1 MQSLQDKIRR
11 EGKVYP
17 GGVLKVDGFLNH
29 QIDVAFLQEIGRE
42 FHRRFADANV
52 TKILTVEASGIAVA
66 CLTATEFGVPVL
78 FAKKSKTSNISD
90 NVYAA
95 EVASFTHKTVN
106 TVLVSK
112 EYLHAGDRVLI
123 LDDFLANGCALQGLI
138 SLCEQAGA
146 AVVGCGVVIEKAF
159 QPGHA
164 LIEGMGVRVE
174 ALARVASMDPETGVT
189 FLDE

>member
-1 MQSLQDKIRR
+1 MQSLKDRIRR

-42 FHRRFADANV
+42 FHRRFADAGV

-66 CLTATEFGVPVL
+66 CLTAVEFGVPVL
-78 FAKKSKTSNISD
+78 FAKKSKTVNISND
-90 NVYAA
+90 VYAA
-95 EVASFTHKTVN
+95 EVSSFTHKTVS
-106 TVLVSK
+106 TVIVSR
-112 EYLHAGDRVLI
+112 EHLCAGDRVLI

-138 SLCEQAGA
+138 SLCGQAGA
-146 AVVGCGVVIEKAF
+146 EVVGCGVVIEKAF

-174 ALARVASMDPETGVT
+174 ALARIVSMDPKTGVT

>member
-66 CLTATEFGVPVL
+66 CLTAVEFGVPVL

>member
-1 MQSLQDKIRR
+1 MQALKDKIRR
-11 EGKVYP
+11 EGRVYP

-29 QIDVAFLQEIGRE
+29 RLDVAFLQEIGRE
-42 FHRRFADANV
+42 FHRRFADAKP
-52 TKILTVEASGIAVA
+52 TLILTVEASGIAVA
-66 CLTATEFGVPVL
+66 SLTAAEFGVPVL
-78 FAKKSKTSNISD
+78 FAKKSKTVNIAD
-90 NVYAA
+90 TVYTA

-106 TVLVSK
+106 TVMVSK

-146 AVVGCGVVIEKAF
+146 EVVGCGVVIEKAF
-159 QPGHA
+159 QPGHD

-174 ALARVASMDPETGVT
+174 ALARVAAMDPETGVT
-189 FLDE
+189 FLDD

>member
-29 QIDVAFLQEIGRE
+29 RIDVAFLQEIGRE
-42 FHRRFADANV
+42 FRRRFADADV
-52 TKILTVEASGIAVA
+52 TKSLTVEASGIAVA
-66 CLTATEFGVPVL
+66 CLTAVEFGVPVL
-78 FAKKSKTSNISD
+78 FAKKSKTVNISD
-90 NVYAA
+90 NVYSA

-106 TVLVSK
+106 TVLVSR
-112 EYLHAGDRVLI
+112 EYLDANDRVLI

-146 AVVGCGVVIEKAF
+146 EVVGCGVVIEKAF

-174 ALARVASMDPETGVT
+174 ALAHVASMDPETGIT

>member
-1 MQSLQDKIRR
+1 MRSLQDKIRR

-42 FHRRFADANV
+42 FHRRFADERV

-78 FAKKSKTSNISD
+78 FAKKSKTNNIAD
-90 NVYAA
+90 TVYAA

-106 TVLVSK
+106 TVLVSR

-138 SLCEQAGA
+138 SLCGQAGA
-146 AVVGCGVVIEKAF
+146 EVVGCGVVIEKAF

-174 ALARVASMDPETGVT
+174 ALARIAAMDPETGVT